1 MNDEHNRATAAQYT
15 AELSQEIQMLLQDP
29 RGQQR
34 PALYKRYVVTRCSR
48 QSAVLNSAGWCVSL
62 KLSLFN
68 LGICKIIRSHCE
80 IIAHHYSLMLQDKKG
95 FILFI
100 FIHIQSVKITDNH
113 YDLLLTVWK
122 NKRYRT
128 KKKNKLPSTY
138 PNNTPKAPSGVTI
151 TAGATLYARKFPI

>member
-29 RGQQR
+29 RGQQS

-48 QSAVLNSAGWCVSL
+48 QSAVLKSAGWCVSL

-68 LGICKIIRSHCE
+68 LGIGE
-80 IIAHHYSLMLQDKKG
+80 TIAHHYSLMLQDKKG

-128 KKKNKLPSTY
+128 KKKKLPSTY